1 MSMLLFAHRI
11 GAGAFMGLSVTA
23 ALITSVALDHFGL
36 VGFKEHPVG
45 WWRILGSGLMIAGI
59 GLVAKY

>member
-1 MSMLLFAHRI
+1 
-11 GAGAFMGLSVTA
+11 
-23 ALITSVALDHFGL
+23 

-45 WWRILGSGLMIAGI
+45 WWRILGCGLMIAGI